1 MNQINRMNFFEMHG
15 INEIPSMRLNGN
27 ISINEQN
34 TNIKSFKDTFGEMIS
49 EMNEV
54 TNKPEQV
61 AAAAMQGKADIHEVM
76 SAIAQSELT
85 VQAATTITG
94 KILQTY
100 EKIMQIQ
107 I

>member
-1 MNQINRMNFFEMHG
+1 MDKLNQVNFFKMKSVEPMQL
-15 INEIPSMRLNGN
+15 SGN
-27 ISINEQN
+27 ITINSED
-34 TNIKSFKDTFGEMIS
+34 TNVKSFKDVVSDM
-49 EMNEV
+49 MVQLNEV
-54 TNKPEQV
+54 TNKPEKLTMD
-61 AAAAMQGKADIHEVM
+61 AMQGKADIHDVM
-76 SAIAQSELT
+76 AAIAQSELT

>member
-1 MNQINRMNFFEMHG
+1 MNEISKVNFFKMNG
-15 INEIPSMRLNGN
+15 IDEIPTMKLNGN
-27 ISINEQN
+27 ISINADNQN
-34 TNIKSFKDTFGEMIS
+34 VKSFKEVVGDMMSQI
-49 EMNEV
+49 NEV
-54 TNKPEQV
+54 TNKPEQMV
-61 AAAAMQGKADIHEVM
+61 NAAMQGKADIHDVM
-76 SAIAQSELT
+76 AAVAQSELT

>member
-1 MNQINRMNFFEMHG
+1 MDKINQVNFFNNPQRIQG
-15 INEIPSMRLNGN
+15 SVFVNEFNS
-27 ISINEQN
+27 EN
-34 TNIKSFKDTFGEMIS
+34 TNVKPFKEVVSDMMI
-49 EMNEV
+49 ELNEV
-54 TNKPEQV
+54 TNKPNQV
-61 AAAAMQGKADIHEVM
+61 TQDVLQGKADISDAMIAV
-76 SAIAQSELT
+76 AQSELT

>member
-1 MNQINRMNFFEMHG
+1 MDKINQVNFFRT
-15 INEIPSMRLNGN
+15 NRLEPLEAN
-27 ISINEQN
+27 ISINSN
-34 TNIKSFKDTFGEMIS
+34 DTNVKSFKNVVADMMQEL
-49 EMNEV
+49 NEV
-54 TNKPEQV
+54 TNKPEQLTHD
-61 AAAAMQGKADIHEVM
+61 AMLGKADVHDVM
-76 SAIAQSELT
+76 AAIAQSEIT

>member
-1 MNQINRMNFFEMHG
+1 MNSINRVNFFQM
-15 INEIPSMRLNGN
+15 NN
-27 ISINEQN
+27 IEPMQLTGTVSIDTQN
-34 TNIKSFKDTFGEMIS
+34 NTKSFKEVVGDLMSDI
-49 EMNEV
+49 NEV
-54 TNKPEQV
+54 TNKPVQMTHALME
-61 AAAAMQGKADIHEVM
+61 GKADIHDVM
-76 SAIAQSELT
+76 ASIAQSELT

>member
-1 MNQINRMNFFEMHG
+1 MDKINQVNFFRTNRMEPL
-15 INEIPSMRLNGN
+15 EAN
-27 ISINEQN
+27 ISISSDD
-34 TNIKSFKDTFGEMIS
+34 TNVKSFKNVVADMMQEL
-49 EMNEV
+49 NEI
-54 TNKPEQV
+54 TNKPEQLTQD
-61 AAAAMQGKADIHEVM
+61 AMLGKADVHDVM
-76 SAIAQSELT
+76 AAIAQSEIT

>member
-1 MNQINRMNFFEMHG
+1 MNQINRVNFFEMHG
-15 INEIPSMRLNGN
+15 INEMPSMRLNGN
-27 ISINEQN
+27 ISINEQD
-34 TNIKSFKDTFGEMIS
+34 TNVKSFKETFSDMIS
-49 EMNEV
+49 EMNEI

>member
-1 MNQINRMNFFEMHG
+1 MNHINQVNFFKMKDLDS
-15 INEIPSMRLNGN
+15 IPSMNLSGN
-27 ISINEQN
+27 ISLNSDEMN
-34 TNIKSFKDTFGEMIS
+34 VKSFKDVMGDMMVQI
-49 EMNEV
+49 NEV
-54 TNKPEQV
+54 TKKPEQM

>member
-1 MNQINRMNFFEMHG
+1 MDKINQVNIFKNSAVSQM
-15 INEIPSMRLNGN
+15 GN
-27 ISINEQN
+27 IAFSDDTIQ
-34 TNIKSFKDTFGEMIS
+34 TKSFKDVVSDMMVEL
-49 EMNEV
+49 NEV
-54 TNKPEQV
+54 TNKPQEL
-61 AAAAMQGKADIHEVM
+61 AREAMLGNADIHDVM
-76 SAIAQSELT
+76 SAISQSELT

>member
-1 MNQINRMNFFEMHG
+1 MNNLNKVNFFKMNSLE
-15 INEIPSMRLNGN
+15 PMRLNGN
-27 ISINEQN
+27 ISINADDTKVQ
-34 TNIKSFKDTFGEMIS
+34 SFKDTIGNLMS
-49 EMNEV
+49 EINEV
-54 TNKPEQV
+54 TNKPQV
-61 AAAAMQGKADIHEVM
+61 IASEAMQGRADIHDVM
-76 SAIAQSELT
+76 AAIAQSELT

>member
-1 MNQINRMNFFEMHG
+1 MDTTNRINFFQTNKIQPMQ
-15 INEIPSMRLNGN
+15 LNGG
-27 ISINEQN
+27 ISIDAQD
-34 TNIKSFKDTFGEMIS
+34 TNVKSFKDVVSGMMTEL
-49 EMNEV
+49 NEV
-54 TNKPEQV
+54 TNKPQELTND
-61 AAAAMQGKADIHEVM
+61 MLQGKADIHDVM
-76 SAIAQSELT
+76 AAIAQSELT

>member
-1 MNQINRMNFFEMHG
+1 MNHISRVDFLQKN
-15 INEIPSMRLNGN
+15 N
-27 ISINEQN
+27 IKPLQLEGSVSINAQDSN
-34 TNIKSFKDTFGEMIS
+34 VTSFKDIMGNMIS

-54 TNKPEQV
+54 TNKPDKLLV
-61 AAAAMQGKADIHEVM
+61 DAVQGKADIHDVM
-76 SAIAQSELT
+76 SAIAMSELT
-85 VQAATTITG
+85 VQTATTVTG

>member
-1 MNQINRMNFFEMHG
+1 MREINQINFFQKNKIEPMKTLDG
-15 INEIPSMRLNGN
+15 S
-27 ISINEQN
+27 ISINSDE
-34 TNIKSFKDTFGEMIS
+34 TKVKPFKDVVSDMMVEL
-49 EMNEV
+49 NEV
-54 TNKPEQV
+54 TNKPNELMVQAV
-61 AAAAMQGKADIHEVM
+61 QGKADVHDVM
-76 SAIAQSELT
+76 AAVAQSEIT